1 MEKSLDALEPD
12 TSELEF
18 VGNRLVIQPLV
29 GSQVVKMIRLC
40 QPIIKSAIAT
50 ESGLASILS
59 AKEEDADSVN
69 IVEFGEAIVALIGD
83 HGERVFEAIA
93 LAAKLK
99 TEDVSEA
106 PLDQII
112 LLGFKVFEI
121 NRDFF
126 VQKVLPLLGAR
137 ARKYVGGGKTP
148 SPSYSEAGIPE
159 KTS

>member
-1 MEKSLDALEPD
+1 MDDSLEALEPSTFEHD
-12 TSELEF
+12 F
-18 VGNRLVIQPLV
+18 GGNRLVIQPLV

-40 QPIIKSAIAT
+40 QPIIKSAVAT

-59 AKEEDADSVN
+59 AKEDDADSVN
-69 IVEFGEAIVALIGD
+69 IVEFGETVMSLLGEHGD
-83 HGERVFEAIA
+83 RVFEAIA

-112 LLGFKVFEI
+112 GLGFKVFEI

-137 ARKYVGGGKTP
+137 ARKYVGDGKTP